1 MLTAK
6 LVRCGDSSGLDLR
19 APHFAHICASSLQWG
34 ISSRLHDCGQS
45 IGEFKVRRQG
55 GFQMLLTLEIN
66 VALWG
71 MIVCAALEAAQFF
84 EVF

>member
-1 MLTAK
+1 
-6 LVRCGDSSGLDLR
+6 
-19 APHFAHICASSLQWG
+19 
-34 ISSRLHDCGQS
+34 
-45 IGEFKVRRQG
+45 
-55 GFQMLLTLEIN
+55 MLLTLEIN